1 MRGTWADFSLIIFT
15 NRVSIGSIR
24 ITFLRQL
31 CGYCEIKQVINHE
44 KFQSYYLLHLQG
56 TRTFSLEESRHKC
69 RASQVALVV
78 SNPAA
83 NAGDVRDMG
92 SVPGSGRFPG
102 GGHGGPLH
110 TLAWRIPWTEE
121 PGGYSL

>member
-1 MRGTWADFSLIIFT
+1 MRGKWADFSLIIFT

-83 NAGDVRDMG
+83 NAGDVRDVG
-92 SVPGSGRFPG
+92 SVPESGRSPVEAYSN
-102 GGHGGPLH
+102 PSTVLV
-110 TLAWRIPWTEE
+110 WRI
-121 PGGYSL
+121 L